1 MLCHI
6 LYPLVISCNI
16 WGQPSHLCNSNCCLN
31 IIIEHLPFEDKTMIC
46 SVFWQHISW
55 HLLFTGRRSDSTE
68 VSLHF
73 KVCIICPWGVIKGL
87 RANLRWLL
95 HSAATRWQHLHY
107 FHVDTVGYVHAC
119 TQMYVHVCIIPC
131 FRLIY
136 LYPPPVL
143 IIHSP
148 WRYTG
153 QSKPH
158 RTPAFAWSHIK
169 YFYYTKVLL
178 QWKYVTAYMATN
190 VSSGHESFD
199 PYSI

>member
-31 IIIEHLPFEDKTMIC
+31 IIIEHLPFEDKTIIC

-119 TQMYVHVCIIPC
+119 MVCACVHNSPFQTNLSIPSPC
-131 FRLIY
+131 FNNTFSMK
-136 LYPPPVL
+136 V
-143 IIHSP
+143 HM
-148 WRYTG
+148 TG